1 MPATNA
7 DVRRVVFDALE
18 LPGVNRYQYPPESVQ
33 VPAAVVAGIEFNRS
47 TFDGNRT
54 VDVGVQVLVSHSDH
68 SQLRRLDEL
77 LDPSGSSSVLAALE
91 AVTDDDGV
99 SLAWREVSA
108 YGEVE
113 WGGESYYGATVVCTA
128 YT

>member
-1 MPATNA
+1 MPASNA
-7 DVRRVVFDALE
+7 DVRRVVFDAFDGLRI
-18 LPGVNRYQYPPESVQ
+18 NRYEYPPESVQ
-33 VPAAVVAGIEFNRS
+33 VPAVIVAGIEFNRS

-77 LDPSGSSSVLAALE
+77 IDPTGAGSVLAALE
-91 AVTDDDGV
+91 AVSDQDGV
-99 SLAWREVSA
+99 SLAWREVTG